1 MICACAVFLVLLVVD
16 QEPGQFYD
24 LRIVTNFD
32 WQPKL
37 SFRAKESIAAYRDI
51 KHEELFEDAA
61 TGLQALFASTDT
73 LLNSLVGGSGA
84 SSGGGGGGLATSSGG
99 GGGVGG
105 GAFSDKLHHRQ
116 LMVLAGKCSDTI
128 NSLRRSNIREARI
141 WFRGRTAML
150 SDALQWL
157 PRRLGR
163 LPASYLQFLRQPKA
177 PSTASSSKAEATTS
191 VPSSISSSS
200 TSAAATST
208 SVASTSSFAGG
219 AQPAA
224 TVAAAS
230 DATASASNKPPEK
243 KWSYQ
248 FYILDAISVRDTL
261 RLLCCV
267 VWC

>member
-1 MICACAVFLVLLVVD
+1 MLFVLPVVD

-61 TGLQALFASTDT
+61 TGLQALFAGTET
-73 LLNSLVGGSGA
+73 LLHSLVGGSAAGT
-84 SSGGGGGGLATSSGG
+84 SSSSGSGGGSGGVASSNGGGST
-99 GGGVGG
+99 VGAG
-105 GAFSDKLHHRQ
+105 FSDKLHHRQ

-157 PRRLGR
+157 PRRQGR
-163 LPASYLQFLRQPKA
+163 LPASYLQFLRQAKVSSKGDATPA
-177 PSTASSSKAEATTS
+177 ASSS
-191 VPSSISSSS
+191 SSSS
-200 TSAAATST
+200 APTST
-208 SVASTSSFAGG
+208 AALSASVVSTSSAAG
-219 AQPAA
+219 ADSAVAAPAA
-224 TVAAAS
+224 VS
-230 DATASASNKPPEK
+230 SKPPEK

-248 FYILDAISVRDTL
+248 FYILDAISVR
-261 RLLCCV
+261 
-267 VWC
+267 